1 MSQMFGRGENGAC
14 TEFYWIYFCVLTKNY
29 STQKMKD
36 ICISQFYRAKF
47 ALQTML
53 STLVFYLEA
62 KTRNLLHYK

>member
-1 MSQMFGRGENGAC
+1 MSQMFDRVENSVC
-14 TEFYWIYFCVLTKNY
+14 TEFHWIYFCVLTKTY
-29 STQKMKD
+29 SMQNMKD

-53 STLVFYLEA
+53 STLVLYLET